1 MTAARGTRAVLLGVL
16 ALALIAA
23 GVLLRPAIIPENHS
37 APAVLTPVEIGFIQ
51 DMTAHHQQALFMV
64 QRLDPA
70 ADASIRQLAQQ
81 IDDTQRTEIGTMLG
95 WLRLANA
102 SPTNPNPMSWMP
114 AADMPAGHDH
124 AGASATVSA
133 GSNATMPGMATMAE
147 LDALS
152 AARGAAAETLFIQ
165 LMLRHHAGGV
175 AMAKSADALVTSGP
189 VKETARSM
197 ITGQSQEAGILTLLL
212 AERNAQPLS

>member
-1 MTAARGTRAVLLGVL
+1 MTPARGLRAAALG
-16 ALALIAA
+16 ALALLLVGA

-37 APAVLTPVEIGFIQ
+37 APAVLDAVEIGFIQ

-64 QRLDPA
+64 QRLDA
-70 ADASIRQLAQQ
+70 AVDPTITQLARQ
-81 IDDTQRTEIGTMLG
+81 IEDTQRTEIGTMLG

-102 SPTNPNPMSWMP
+102 SPTNPHPMSWMP
-114 AADMPAGHDH
+114 DADMPAGHDH
-124 AGASATVSA
+124 SGAG
-133 GSNATMPGMATMAE
+133 GLMPGMATMAE

-152 AARGAAAETLFIQ
+152 AARGTAAETLFIQ

-175 AMAKSADALVTSGP
+175 AMAKSADALVASGP

-197 ITGQSQEAGILTLLL
+197 ITGQSQEAGVLTLLL
-212 AERNAQPLS
+212 AQRNAQPLS